1 MNELDYLIIVI
12 IVMAL
17 STYFTRLIPFVLFSP
32 GRESSILNYVAK
44 STPPMVMMILVVYM
58 LKDINDQSY
67 ELIYNL
73 IALAIT
79 IGFQVYK
86 RNALLSIVAGT
97 AAYMFFVQI

>member
-17 STYFTRLIPFVLFSP
+17 STYFTRLIPFVLFTS

-67 ELIYNL
+67 ELIYTL
-73 IALAIT
+73 IAL
-79 IGFQVYK
+79 
-86 RNALLSIVAGT
+86 L
-97 AAYMFFVQI
+97 FFVKH